1 MHSLQSYGF
10 HHLLT
15 YRQLPIYAAVVRN
28 TGEQMLRKVAVG
40 IITLVCAVPAVYA
53 QTVDEIVAKNIEARG
68 GATKLRSLQTSKS
81 TAKLEIQQ
89 GMEAPAVE
97 YRKRPNLV
105 RQEFTLQ
112 GMTAVQAY
120 DGKQAWGISPFMGKK
135 DPDVLPAEERDEM
148 ADQADIDGPLMDYA
162 QKGNK
167 VEFIGKDKLEGT
179 DVYKLKVTLKDGAIE
194 TFYIDTDSNLEIRID
209 SERVVR
215 GTTQKH
221 STVIGDYKEVDGMP
235 VPHSFESSDADHPEQ
250 KMRITLQKVE
260 FNVPV
265 EASLFNMPPK
275 AATTTKGAD
284 TTEPKPATPPE
295 KKPDETPKSETPKQ

>member
-1 MHSLQSYGF
+1 
-10 HHLLT
+10 
-15 YRQLPIYAAVVRN
+15 
-28 TGEQMLRKVAVG
+28 MLRKVAVG
-40 IITLVCAVPAVYA
+40 IMTLVCAVPAVYA
-53 QTVDEIVAKNIEARG
+53 QTADEIIAKNIEAHG
-68 GATKLRSLQTSKS
+68 GAAKIKAIQTIKS

-97 YRKRPNLV
+97 YRKRPDMV

-148 ADQADIDGPLMDYA
+148 SEQADIDGPLLDYA

-167 VEFIGKDKLEGT
+167 VESLGKDKLEGT
-179 DVYKLKVTLKDGAIE
+179 DVYKLKVTLKDG
-194 TFYIDTDSNLEIRID
+194 TVQTWYIDTDSNLEIRID

-215 GTTQKH
+215 GTTRKQ
-221 STVIGDYKEVDGMP
+221 STVIGDYKEVNGLP
-235 VPHSFESSDADHPEQ
+235 WPYSFESTDADHPDQ
-250 KMRITLQKVE
+250 KVRITLQNIE
-260 FNVPV
+260 FNVPL
-265 EASLFNMPPK
+265 EASLFSMPPK

-284 TTEPKPATPPE
+284 TTEPKPAPPE

>member
-1 MHSLQSYGF
+1 MQCSQTYGV
-10 HHLLT
+10 LT
-15 YRQLPIYAAVVRN
+15 FSDDQKSFVNAEVVRN
-28 TGEQMLRKVAVG
+28 LGERMLRKVAIG
-40 IITLVCAVPAVYA
+40 IMTLVCALPAVYA
-53 QTVDEIVAKNIEARG
+53 QTADEIIAKNIEAHG
-68 GATKLRSLQTSKS
+68 GAAKIKAIQTIKS

-89 GMEAPAVE
+89 GMEAPATE

-112 GMTAVQAY
+112 GMTAVQAF

-167 VEFIGKDKLEGT
+167 VESLGKDKLEGT
-179 DVYKLKVTLKDGAIE
+179 DVYKLKVTLKDGAVQ
-194 TFYIDTDSNLEIRID
+194 TWYIDTDSNLEIRID

-215 GTTQKH
+215 GSPHKQ
-221 STVIGDYKEVDGMP
+221 STVIGDYKEVDGIP
-235 VPHSFESSDADHPEQ
+235 WPYSFESSDADHPDQ

-260 FNVPV
+260 FNVPM
-265 EASLFNMPPK
+265 EASLFTMPPK
-275 AATTTKGAD
+275 TATTTKGAD
-284 TTEPKPATPPE
+284 TTEPKPAPPE
-295 KKPDETPKSETPKQ
+295 KKPDETPKSETPKN